1 MTKFRLLHIFQ
12 FLHVYETNIT
22 NLFKDLKEEDIETE
36 EIGVE
41 AIESEL
47 KPLESEET
55 TSETTEDLEGGEE
68 DETSFWSVFQCV
80 CGFIYFLK
88 FFLHLHAIFIVY
100 NI

>member
-68 DETSFWSVFQCV
+68 DESDP
-80 CGFIYFLK
+80 G
-88 FFLHLHAIFIVY
+88 
-100 NI
+100 